1 MVEFDHFSRRDAL
14 RLLLGTGATSGITGV
29 VNSDPAVATHAVK
42 IMSPSQVSKLTPD
55 DGDKMDRFGW
65 QIAVDGS
72 TAIVG
77 AVSDEDPNGTSGE
90 ELGGAGSAYVF
101 TEVDGEW
108 NQQAKL
114 APDDGD
120 SRDAFGESIAICDS
134 RALISAP
141 VDEDPNGTSGER
153 FGGAGSAYIFTET
166 DDEWRQQ
173 AKLAPDD
180 GDSEDLFGQN
190 VDLDGSTAVIGA
202 SYDEHP
208 HGVGSGSAYVFA
220 EVDGEWRQQAKLT
233 PDDGDRNDRFGVTVA
248 ISGQTVL
255 ISAGDDEDPNGEN
268 SGSAYIFT
276 EADGEWRQ
284 QAKLIPDDGDS
295 GDGLGTVALSGSTAI
310 LGASNDEDPNGEGAG
325 SAYVFTET
333 DGEWRQQTKLTPD
346 DGDSEDNFGALAD
359 LDGRTAIIGA
369 SNDEDP
375 NGEGAGS
382 AYVFTETDGEW
393 RQQAKLIPDDGD
405 SGDNFGSVAVSG
417 STALVG
423 ADSDED
429 PNGEMAGSAY
439 VFDLG
444 DYSGINEPPSASF
457 EAEPTSAVVGEPVTF
472 DASASSD
479 PDGSI
484 TRYAWDFDG
493 DSTIEVAGSS
503 ATVTHTFDVSGEQT
517 VRLTVTDDSGE
528 AATTTRT
535 ITVESDGGSGDGI
548 TVGLAPGG
556 PTVSI
561 DGTRSVDVVAAG
573 ANNGVA
579 TYDVE
584 LTVASGGIQFD
595 SLSVAGSPS
604 VSSSGVTDDGTTARY
619 RVAGNSLAADEG
631 SVTLGSVTIAGESE
645 GEASVTT
652 TVNGLGDG
660 DGEPYEDV
668 EGDTSTVTVTED
680 PSVPPVTGEG
690 PPTDVDGDGQ
700 FEDVDGDGEFDIFD
714 VQEFLEHFE
723 GETVQNNT
731 AAFNFD
737 GSGEVDIFD
746 VQALLDEL

>member
-1 MVEFDHFSRRDAL
+1 
-14 RLLLGTGATSGITGV
+14 
-29 VNSDPAVATHAVK
+29 
-42 IMSPSQVSKLTPD
+42 
-55 DGDKMDRFGW
+55 
-65 QIAVDGS
+65 
-72 TAIVG
+72 
-77 AVSDEDPNGTSGE
+77 
-90 ELGGAGSAYVF
+90 
-101 TEVDGEW
+101 
-108 NQQAKL
+108 
-114 APDDGD
+114 
-120 SRDAFGESIAICDS
+120 
-134 RALISAP
+134 
-141 VDEDPNGTSGER
+141 
-153 FGGAGSAYIFTET
+153 
-166 DDEWRQQ
+166 
-173 AKLAPDD
+173 
-180 GDSEDLFGQN
+180 
-190 VDLDGSTAVIGA
+190 
-202 SYDEHP
+202 
-208 HGVGSGSAYVFA
+208 
-220 EVDGEWRQQAKLT
+220 
-233 PDDGDRNDRFGVTVA
+233 
-248 ISGQTVL
+248 
-255 ISAGDDEDPNGEN
+255 
-268 SGSAYIFT
+268 
-276 EADGEWRQ
+276 
-284 QAKLIPDDGDS
+284 
-295 GDGLGTVALSGSTAI
+295 
-310 LGASNDEDPNGEGAG
+310 
-325 SAYVFTET
+325 
-333 DGEWRQQTKLTPD
+333 
-346 DGDSEDNFGALAD
+346 
-359 LDGRTAIIGA
+359 
-369 SNDEDP
+369 
-375 NGEGAGS
+375 
-382 AYVFTETDGEW
+382 
-393 RQQAKLIPDDGD
+393 
-405 SGDNFGSVAVSG
+405 
-417 STALVG
+417 
-423 ADSDED
+423 
-429 PNGEMAGSAY
+429 